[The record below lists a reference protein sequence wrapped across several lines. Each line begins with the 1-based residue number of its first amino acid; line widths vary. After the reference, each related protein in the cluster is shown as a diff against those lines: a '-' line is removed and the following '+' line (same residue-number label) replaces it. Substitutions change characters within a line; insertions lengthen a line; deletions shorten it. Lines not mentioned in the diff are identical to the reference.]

1 MEGSKKSCGGGRE
14 TIYDYYKRS
23 HEKIRYLSQK
33 CYRCS
38 SSPAR
43 ETYKIHFIS
52 QIQEELFF
60 FRDPQPLHGALLFD
74 V

>member
-1 MEGSKKSCGGGRE
+1 MGVGEKQYMIIISDRMKKSD
-14 TIYDYYKRS
+14 IYLKSVTDVS
-23 HEKIRYLSQK
+23 HLLHEK
-33 CYRCS
+33 
-38 SSPAR
+38 
-43 ETYKIHFIS
+43 TYKIHFIS